1 MRPLFEVVGH
11 FPAWEAVAARHGLSA
26 WLADELAAAGKP
38 VPPGV
43 TQSAR
48 SQLGQGAKLRRL
60 THLVLDTFA
69 KVGVVPVLLKGYGLA
84 TRLFPDNPLARP
96 SSDVDVLVLPEEL
109 PLVEPALARLGLR
122 HTEVPGV
129 EDAFEEH
136 HHRAW
141 SGPPGLVEVH
151 FRLFSGFGGAAFD
164 ERGLLARCRRGE
176 LDGRAVR
183 WLAPEDE
190 FLYLA
195 THAAN
200 HGFLRLSWLVDLARY
215 LEWAPDLDWGVM
227 AARAHAARFEVPVA
241 ATLGLLEAVFGV
253 TLPPAARAAFH
264 RGALRR
270 RVDRELFSAH
280 RVVEASLSQD
290 RLASFLL
297 RLYLVDSPRQAA
309 RHLLEG
315 AQRAWRQR
323 RGS

>member
-1 MRPLFEVVGH
+1 
-11 FPAWEAVAARHGLSA
+11 VAARHGLSA
-26 WLADELAAAGKP
+26 WVADELAEAGRP
-38 VPPGV
+38 APPSL
-43 TQSAR
+43 TQAAR
-48 SQLGQGAKLRRL
+48 SQAGQGAKLRRL

-69 KVGVVPVLLKGYGLA
+69 RVGVTPVLLKGYGLA
-84 TRLFPDNPLARP
+84 SRLFPANPLARP

-109 PLVEPALARLGLR
+109 ALVEPALAKLGLR

-129 EDAFEEH
+129 HDAFEEH

-141 SGPPGLVEVH
+141 SGSAGLVEVH
-151 FRLFSGFGGAAFD
+151 FRLFSGFGGGQFD
-164 ERGLLARCRRGE
+164 ERGLLARTRRGE

-215 LEWAPDLDWGVM
+215 LEWAPDLDWGLM
-227 AARAHAARFEVPVA
+227 HARALEARFVAPVA
-241 ATLGLLEAVFGV
+241 ASLGLLEDLLGV
-253 TLPPAARAAFH
+253 TLPPASRAAFP
-264 RGALRR
+264 RGPVRLRL
-270 RVDRELFSAH
+270 DRELFSAD
-280 RVVEASLSQD
+280 RVAEASLSND
-290 RLASFLL
+290 RLGSFLL
-297 RLYLVDSPRQAA
+297 RLYLVDSPGQAA